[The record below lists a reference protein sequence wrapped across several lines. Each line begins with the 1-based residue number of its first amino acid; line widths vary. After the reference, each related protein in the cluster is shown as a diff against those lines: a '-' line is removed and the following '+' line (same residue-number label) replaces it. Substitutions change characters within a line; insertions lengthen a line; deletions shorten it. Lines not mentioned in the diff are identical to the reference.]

1 MQAGREASLHGAGL
15 FLGSSG
21 SSCFGGDGRR
31 IGARSGGSF
40 GVSAASAVKW
50 TQRFRLSGSAA
61 ARPVGGR
68 KPFVLVGEREW
79 LLRRIAEAPDLTLRA
94 LQAELAERGVS
105 ASYHAVWDFF
115 AHEGVTFKKKPA
127 RHRAGPTGRGPQ
139 AGALETPPS
148 PA

>member
-1 MQAGREASLHGAGL
+1 MARAYSLDLRDRVVSAVM
-15 FLGSSG
+15 
-21 SSCFGGDGRR
+21 
-31 IGARSGGSF
+31 AGGSVRSVAARF